1 MCRKYKD
8 QTKLLLTGSFLL
20 CLIKSCN
27 DRSGNADVIDE
38 AFWGID
44 MYLTIEGVSSH
55 MPLIFLVWNGRT
67 TVRL

>member
-1 MCRKYKD
+1 M
-8 QTKLLLTGSFLL
+8 LLTGSFLL

-55 MPLIFLVWNGRT
+55 ATDFPCLERSDDREVVMIN
-67 TVRL
+67 